1 MEVHAMSSYASPRT
15 VVNPT
20 QVATQLTAGNAAN
33 SVAAYFTAPQG
44 PDVPIPNLSPQQ
56 AQQVY
61 GLASSPLSL
70 GFTGP
75 LGIQVLGSQAQ
86 TRRSSPINIVGCR
99 VGVTRASVALGGL
112 TLQGIGAYAGSRGNA
127 LAVQTT
133 VAGGAITSVT
143 VVDTG
148 ASNAPVFVIT
158 SAQGDLSSWQA
169 IADRITGAQPVANPS
184 SVVTIPAVTS
194 ATAYPGTAVAAP
206 GTLFTGGLDGK
217 GATASDP
224 TIASLMQQSVAY
236 RADYGWAAFDAAAIA
251 PTVLA
256 HLSAAIGSNNYR
268 YFGLGPATGT
278 PYTTLAGAY
287 TTPFLSDRLQCVG
300 HDLAF
305 MANPVTGGGD
315 TYAGFYEAAAL
326 VALKASGPRRV
337 TCNKNQPLNGFTG
350 FGNTGV
356 TGPLSP
362 TQMDALGTAG
372 LTVLRQT
379 AANGPITI
387 RDNITTTPEYPA
399 GSNNVNIFYQM
410 SMRDV
415 DNAVEYALYQAVD
428 PFSGQARL
436 DSSSDV
442 ADITYALNTAV
453 AQLGDTTNG
462 LGPGGIQLS
471 IDPATGRPQAAV
483 NLLYPFPY
491 GEIDITPIVGF

>member
-1 MEVHAMSSYASPRT
+1 MPSYAPSKT

-20 QVATQLTAGNAAN
+20 QVATLLAAGNAAN

-70 GFTGP
+70 GYTGP

-99 VGVTRASVALGGL
+99 VGVTRASAILGGL

-133 VAGGAITSVT
+133 VGGATSAITSVI
-143 VVDTG
+143 VVDTS
-148 ASNAPVFVIT
+148 AANAPVFAIT

-169 IADRITGAQPVANPS
+169 IADRIAGAQPVANPS
-184 SVVTIPAVTS
+184 SVVTVSAVNS
-194 ATAYPGTAVAAP
+194 ATAYPGVAVAAP
-206 GTLFTGGLDGK
+206 GTAFTGGLDGK

-256 HLSAAIGSNNYR
+256 HLSAAIGANNYR
-268 YFGLGPATGT
+268 FFGLGAATGT
-278 PYTTLAGAY
+278 PYTTLAGSY

-305 MANPVTGGGD
+305 MANPVTGAGD

-362 TQMDALGTAG
+362 SQMDALGAAG

-399 GSNNVNIFYQM
+399 GSNNVNIFYQV